1 MKSINP
7 ATGDVVFEFEPA
19 TERDVQRAK
28 ALAVQAFSSW
38 KNLSFDARAAH
49 MRQFAQKLAE
59 KKVALATCICAEM
72 GKPLWEALTEVQ
84 AMINKVE
91 ISIEAYKERC
101 LEKRDEH
108 VATRFL
114 PYGVVA
120 VFGPYNF
127 PGHLPNGHIVPALLA
142 GNTVLFKPSELTPK
156 VGQMTFEIWKESG
169 LPEGVLTILQ
179 GPKEV
184 AEMILQLP
192 EVAGV
197 FFTGSVGAGKAIS
210 EHSKSFP
217 FRILA
222 LEMGGNN
229 PLIVSNVADKKAA
242 VYHIIQSAFLTSGQR
257 CSCARRL
264 IVLDET
270 ILDPLVKAAR
280 SIVVGSYTDT
290 PEPFMGPVVSKQ
302 AADRLELA
310 YQELLARGGVSLLPL
325 ERVKDC
331 FIRPT
336 IVDMTHAKKVDE
348 ELFGPI
354 LQVICVKDLKAA
366 INEANNTAFG
376 LTAGLLSDDPAEYAE
391 VYEQVKAGC
400 INWNMPTTG
409 ASSRAPFGG
418 LGLSGNHH
426 PAGYLS
432 CDYCAYPIAS
442 QEQKKVA
449 LPEKLLPGVTLL

>member
-7 ATGDVVFEFEPA
+7 ATGDVVFECEPA
-19 TERDVQRAK
+19 TAQDVQRAK
-28 ALAVQAFSSW
+28 ERALQAFSSW
-38 KNLSFDARAAH
+38 KNLSVDARAEH
-49 MRQFAQKLAE
+49 LRQFAKKLTE
-59 KKVALATCICAEM
+59 KRNALAMCISEEM
-72 GKPLWEALTEVQ
+72 GKPLWESLTEVQ

-101 LEKRDEH
+101 LEKREGQ
-108 VATRFL
+108 VATRFS
-114 PYGVVA
+114 PYGLVA

-156 VGQMTFEIWKESG
+156 VGHMTFEIWKESG
-169 LPEGVLTILQ
+169 LPEGVLNILQ

-184 AEMILQLP
+184 AAMILQLP

-197 FFTGSVGAGKAIS
+197 YFTGSVAGGMAIS
-210 EHSKSFP
+210 EQSQKFP

-229 PLIVSNVADKKAA
+229 PLIVSKVADKQAA
-242 VYHIIQSAFLTSGQR
+242 IYQIIQSAFLTSGQR

-264 IVLDET
+264 IVLDDT
-270 ILDPLVKAAR
+270 ILEALVKAAR
-280 SIVVGSYTDT
+280 SLVVGAYTDT

-302 AADRLELA
+302 AADRLEHA

-325 ERVKDC
+325 ERFKDC
-331 FIRPT
+331 FIKPT
-336 IVDMTHAKKVDE
+336 IVDMTKAKKVDE
-348 ELFGPI
+348 ELFGPL
-354 LQVICVKDLKAA
+354 LQVIRVKDLKEA
-366 INEANNTAFG
+366 IVEANNTAFG
-376 LTAGLLSDDPAEYAE
+376 LAAGLLSDDPAEYAE

-400 INWNMPTTG
+400 INWNTPTTG

-418 LGLSGNHH
+418 LGLSGNHR

-432 CDYCAYPIAS
+432 CDYCAYPVAS